1 MTSARQNANTWGGK
15 RWTKF
20 SVSKSKIMSLVLWKM
35 VKDAPDKFTLAGLVQ
50 QMRQIG
56 FDVNTKFLGR
66 IFKTWRWSWK
76 VPVRFHHAKYSADNI
91 DHYLNYI
98 LWIQDIP
105 WYKLKF
111 VDECHF
117 VGRNLHK
124 KNALGPINQH
134 ITVVKHAPLGES
146 YSLTLLTSLSSSRF
160 PYFVDLQSESNTQWD
175 FARFVLNSILYGALV
190 PGDYL
195 VADNAAVHVGAESY
209 EFIHDVL
216 QFAGIQLIYLPTYSP
231 ELNPCELVFNCLKTD
246 LKNHRGNM
254 ALWLEICQALSKISH
269 GDMYQFYEHCI
280 RNGLCGNEK

>member
-91 DHYLNYI
+91 DRYLNYI

-124 KNALGPINQH
+124 KNALGPINQR

-160 PYFVDLQSESNTQWD
+160 PYFVDL
-175 FARFVLNSILYGALV
+175 
-190 PGDYL
+190 
-195 VADNAAVHVGAESY
+195 
-209 EFIHDVL
+209 
-216 QFAGIQLIYLPTYSP
+216 
-231 ELNPCELVFNCLKTD
+231 
-246 LKNHRGNM
+246 
-254 ALWLEICQALSKISH
+254 
-269 GDMYQFYEHCI
+269 
-280 RNGLCGNEK
+280 